1 MLPIRCSQKWCELSY
16 LPLQDG
22 FQFWWNFSTG
32 RIEHFVIRASLLR
45 GTRAAKRTSLLW
57 LPRKGLARI
66 TRRLG
71 FPCQEVHNALEAFV

>member
-32 RIEHFVIRASLLR
+32 KIEYFVIRASLLR

-57 LPRKGLARI
+57 SPRKRLAQI
-66 TRRLG
+66 PKRLI
-71 FPCQEVHNALEAFV
+71 FPVKRFQLAWNHF